1 MEILGIGPGEFIL
14 IMIVLLVVVGPERLP
29 DLARQAG
36 RMVVQARNWM
46 QKSPD
51 AALVLRARQ
60 EIEQEL
66 AVLKSSLVEVQSVR
80 DEVLGAAR
88 QIEDSVGSLTSS
100 KLELDSLLRLP
111 PSSDTRAA
119 ENGQAPTAEA
129 LADSA
134 VPPAP
139 EPSDSAS
146 TENGQ
151 APTAEALADSAVPP
165 APEPSDSP
173 HVVLEKPLDKIDD
186 YDRADPLAQAPTIIP
201 TELESINLRLQAIM
215 SDLFALQEQ
224 LKQRG
229 VLGAD
234 WQPPSFTMHLPA
246 EAPAPADGTRV
257 ETEEA
262 T

>member
-14 IMIVLLVVVGPERLP
+14 IMVVLLVVVGPERLP

-36 RMVVQARNWM
+36 RLVVQVRNWM

-66 AVLKSSLVEVQSVR
+66 AVLKSSLVEVQNVR

-100 KLELDSLLRLP
+100 KLDLDNLLRPP
-111 PSSDTRAA
+111 PSSDTRTA
-119 ENGQAPTAEA
+119 ENGQSPTTEALADSVAPPEPEPSGSAPTQNGQAPVAEA

-134 VPPAP
+134 TPP
-139 EPSDSAS
+139 EP
-146 TENGQ
+146 E
-151 APTAEALADSAVPP
+151 PADSPR
-165 APEPSDSP
+165 
-173 HVVLEKPLDKIDD
+173 VVLEKPLDKADD
-186 YDRADPLAQAPTIIP
+186 DDRADPPAQAPTIIP

-234 WQPPSFTMHLPA
+234 WQPPSFTMHLPV
-246 EAPAPADGTRV
+246 ESPAPADGTPV